1 MTSDLRYPI
10 GRIQRPDVMTPDYRK
25 RLIDQIAEAPALLRA
40 AVAGLTEEQI
50 DTPYRED
57 GWTVRQVITHVPDSH
72 INAYVRFRWV
82 LTESVPVIK
91 AYNEAA
97 WAKLP
102 DAVGGDVENS
112 LILLETLHKR
122 WVTLLRSLETEDFLR
137 QLNHPEEG
145 ILTLDDLLCTY
156 AWHGR
161 HHAAHITTLRE
172 RMGW

>member
-1 MTSDLRYPI
+1 
-10 GRIQRPDVMTPDYRK
+10 
-25 RLIDQIAEAPALLRA
+25 
-40 AVAGLTEEQI
+40 
-50 DTPYRED
+50 
-57 GWTVRQVITHVPDSH
+57 VITHVTDSH

-122 WVTLLRSLETEDFLR
+122 WVTLLRSLEAEDFLR

-145 ILTLDDLLCTY
+145 FLTLDDLLCTY

-161 HHAAHITTLRE
+161 HQAAHITTLRG

>member
-1 MTSDLRYPI
+1 
-10 GRIQRPDVMTPDYRK
+10 MTPDYRK